1 VYARTVS
8 PTLRVAA
15 VIVVLALSAT
25 ACNGSGQ
32 ARTASICD
40 DLRNLRATV
49 SFLEAPSAGTGVGE
63 VRGDIEKLTSTVS
76 AVEGSDAVP
85 DPMGEALSAARDD
98 YRDLLDGIGDDDPF
112 SKVAAE
118 ATAPARRLGGAYDAV
133 VEHLACD
140 RTPSG

>member
-1 VYARTVS
+1 VS
-8 PTLRVAA
+8 PTLHVAA
-15 VIVVLALSAT
+15 LIVVLALSAN

-32 ARTASICD
+32 TPTASICD

-49 SFLEAPSAGTGVGE
+49 SFLEAPTASASVGE

-76 AVEGSDAVP
+76 AVAGSDAVP
-85 DPMGEALSAARDD
+85 DPMGGAFSAARDD

-118 ATAPARRLGGAYDAV
+118 AAAPARRLGGAYDAV

>member
-1 VYARTVS
+1 VS
-8 PTLRVAA
+8 PTARVAA
-15 VIVVLALSAT
+15 LIVALALSAT

-32 ARTASICD
+32 TPTASICD

-49 SFLEAPSAGTGVGE
+49 SFLEAPSPGTSVGE

-85 DPMGEALSAARDD
+85 DPMGGAFSAARDD

-118 ATAPARRLGGAYDAV
+118 AAAPARRLGGAYDAV
-133 VEHLACD
+133 VERLACD
-140 RTPSG
+140 PTPSG

>member
-1 VYARTVS
+1 VS
-8 PTLRVAA
+8 PTARVAA
-15 VIVVLALSAT
+15 LIVVLALSAT

-32 ARTASICD
+32 TPTASICD

-49 SFLEAPSAGTGVGE
+49 SFLEAPSAGTRVGD

-76 AVEGSDAVP
+76 AVQGSSAVP
-85 DPMGEALSAARDD
+85 DPMGEAFSAARDD

-118 ATAPARRLGGAYDAV
+118 AAAPARRLGGAYDAV
-133 VEHLACD
+133 VERLACD
-140 RTPSG
+140 PTPSG

>member
-1 VYARTVS
+1 VS
-8 PTLRVAA
+8 PTFRVAA
-15 VIVVLALSAT
+15 VVVVLALSAT
-25 ACNGSGQ
+25 ACNRSGE
-32 ARTASICD
+32 ARTASICN

-49 SFLEAPSAGTGVGE
+49 SFLEAPSPGASVGE

-85 DPMGEALSAARDD
+85 DPMGGAFSAARDD

-112 SKVAAE
+112 SRVSAE
-118 ATAPARRLGGAYDAV
+118 APARRLGGAYDAV
-133 VEHLACD
+133 VEQLACD

>member
-1 VYARTVS
+1 M
-8 PTLRVAA
+8 
-15 VIVVLALSAT
+15 VLALSAT
-25 ACNGSGQ
+25 ACNGSGE
-32 ARTASICD
+32 ARTESICD

-49 SFLEAPSAGTGVGE
+49 SFLEAPSPGTSVGE

-85 DPMGEALSAARDD
+85 DPLGGAFSAARDD

-112 SKVAAE
+112 SKVASE
-118 ATAPARRLGGAYDAV
+118 AAAPARRLGGANDPV
-133 VEHLACD
+133 VEDVAGD

>member
-25 ACNGSGQ
+25 ACNGTGE

-49 SFLEAPSAGTGVGE
+49 SFLEAPSAGTSVGE

-85 DPMGEALSAARDD
+85 DPMGEEFSAARDD

-118 ATAPARRLGGAYDAV
+118 AAAPARRLGGAYDEV
-133 VEHLACD
+133 VDDLACD

>member
-8 PTLRVAA
+8 STPRAAA
-15 VIVVLALSAT
+15 VIVLLALSAT

-32 ARTASICD
+32 TGTASICD

-49 SFLEAPSAGTGVGE
+49 SFLEAPSAGASVGE

-85 DPMGEALSAARDD
+85 DPMGEAFSAARDD
-98 YRDLLDGIGDDDPF
+98 YRDLLDGVGDDDRF
-112 SKVAAE
+112 STVAAE
-118 ATAPARRLGGAYDAV
+118 VAAPARRLAGAYDAV
-133 VEHLACD
+133 VEQLTCD
-140 RTPSG
+140 RTPSA

>member
-25 ACNGSGQ
+25 ACNGSGE

-49 SFLEAPSAGTGVGE
+49 SFLEAPSPGTSVGE

-85 DPMGEALSAARDD
+85 GPMGGAFSAARDD

-118 ATAPARRLGGAYDAV
+118 AAAPARRLCGASDSV
-133 VEHLACD
+133 V
-140 RTPSG
+140 

>member
-1 VYARTVS
+1 MYARTVP

-15 VIVVLALSAT
+15 VVVVVALSAT
-25 ACNGSGQ
+25 ACNGSGE

-49 SFLEAPSAGTGVGE
+49 SFLEAPSPGTSVGE

-85 DPMGEALSAARDD
+85 DPLGGAFSAARDD

-118 ATAPARRLGGAYDAV
+118 AAAPARRLGGAYDAV
-133 VEHLACD
+133 MEDLACD
-140 RTPSG
+140 GTPSG

>member
-1 VYARTVS
+1 VS
-8 PTLRVAA
+8 PTARVAA
-15 VIVVLALSAT
+15 LIVALALSAT

-32 ARTASICD
+32 TPTASICD

-49 SFLEAPSAGTGVGE
+49 SFLEAPGAGTSVGE
-63 VRGDIEKLTSTVS
+63 VRGDIEKLTSAVS

-85 DPMGEALSAARDD
+85 DPMGEAFSAARDD

-118 ATAPARRLGGAYDAV
+118 TAASARRLGGAYDAV
-133 VEHLACD
+133 VEQLACD
-140 RTPSG
+140 RTLSG

>member
-8 PTLRVAA
+8 PTLGVAA
-15 VIVVLALSAT
+15 LIVVLALSAT

-32 ARTASICD
+32 TPTASICD
-40 DLRNLRATV
+40 DLRNLQATV
-49 SFLEAPSAGTGVGE
+49 SFLEAPNASASVGE

-76 AVEGSDAVP
+76 AVEGSAAVP
-85 DPMGEALSAARDD
+85 DPMGGAFSAARDD

-118 ATAPARRLGGAYDAV
+118 AAAPARRLGGAYDAV

-140 RTPSG
+140 RTGSG

>member
-1 VYARTVS
+1 LS

-15 VIVVLALSAT
+15 LIVVLALSAT
-25 ACNGSGQ
+25 ACIGWGE
-32 ARTASICD
+32 ARTASICG

-49 SFLEAPSAGTGVGE
+49 SFLESPSAGTSVGE

-85 DPMGEALSAARDD
+85 DPMGEAFSAARDD

-118 ATAPARRLGGAYDAV
+118 AAAPARRLGGAYDAV

>member
-1 VYARTVS
+1 MYARTVS

-15 VIVVLALSAT
+15 VIVVVALSAT
-25 ACNGSGQ
+25 ACNGLGQ

-49 SFLEAPSAGTGVGE
+49 SFLEAPSAGTSVGE

-85 DPMGEALSAARDD
+85 DPMGEAFSAARDD

-118 ATAPARRLGGAYDAV
+118 AAAPARRLGGAYDAV
-133 VEHLACD
+133 VDDLACD

>member
-1 VYARTVS
+1 M
-8 PTLRVAA
+8 
-15 VIVVLALSAT
+15 VLALPAT
-25 ACNGSGQ
+25 ACNGTGE

-49 SFLEAPSAGTGVGE
+49 SFLEAPSAGTSVGE
-63 VRGDIEKLTSTVS
+63 VRGAIGKLTSTVS
-76 AVEGSDAVP
+76 AVEGSEAVP
-85 DPMGEALSAARDD
+85 DPMGEAFSAARDD

-118 ATAPARRLGGAYDAV
+118 AAAPARRLGGAYDAV

>member
-1 VYARTVS
+1 VS

-25 ACNGSGQ
+25 ACNGSGE
-32 ARTASICD
+32 APTASICD

-49 SFLEAPSAGTGVGE
+49 SFLEAPSPGASVGE
-63 VRGDIEKLTSTVS
+63 VRGDLEKLTSTVR

-85 DPMGEALSAARDD
+85 DPMGGAFSAARDG
-98 YRDLLDGIGDDDPF
+98 YRDLLNGIGDDDPF
-112 SKVAAE
+112 SKVASE
-118 ATAPARRLGGAYDAV
+118 AAAPARRLGGAYDAV
-133 VEHLACD
+133 VEDLACD

>member
-1 VYARTVS
+1 VS

-49 SFLEAPSAGTGVGE
+49 SFLEAPSAGTSVGE

-85 DPMGEALSAARDD
+85 DPMGEAFSAARDD

-118 ATAPARRLGGAYDAV
+118 AAAPARRLGGAYYAV
-133 VEHLACD
+133 VDDLACD